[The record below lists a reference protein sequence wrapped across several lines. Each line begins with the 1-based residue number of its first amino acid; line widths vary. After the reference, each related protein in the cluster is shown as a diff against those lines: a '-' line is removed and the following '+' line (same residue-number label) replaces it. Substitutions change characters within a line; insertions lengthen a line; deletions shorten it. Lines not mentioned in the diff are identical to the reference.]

1 MQENIATEMRFK
13 LLYFFVLVIA
23 FVQLGCSY
31 ASAQMVDSSEYVS
44 ILRKLQNREHSGD
57 GNVRIEQSSAIT
69 KMLDQNAYYNQRNQS
84 MQGYRI
90 RIYRDNSQS
99 ARQRSV
105 QVEQKF
111 KERYPDFN
119 AYRSYNSPY
128 FIVTIGDFRTVDEA
142 IKFQNQMIADYG
154 NEYSNAWISPDKIYF
169 PPIINHE

>member
-1 MQENIATEMRFK
+1 MQENIASEMKFK
-13 LLYFFVLVIA
+13 SLYFFVLVAA
-23 FVQLGCSY
+23 FMQLGCSY

-44 ILRKLQNREHSGD
+44 ILRKLQSREHSSE
-57 GNVRIEQSSAIT
+57 GNIRIEQSNTIA

-90 RIYRDNSQS
+90 RIYRDNDQN

-111 KERYPDFN
+111 KERYPDVK
-119 AYRSYNSPY
+119 AYRSYSSPY

-142 IKFQNQMIADYG
+142 IRFQSQMVTDYG